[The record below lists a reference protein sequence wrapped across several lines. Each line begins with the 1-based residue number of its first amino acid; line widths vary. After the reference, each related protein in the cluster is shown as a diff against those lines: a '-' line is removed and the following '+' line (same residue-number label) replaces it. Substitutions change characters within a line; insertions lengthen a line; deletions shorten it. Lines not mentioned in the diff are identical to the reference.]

1 MKPNQTATMKAR
13 ETHEIQP
20 HHQSRIPLPC
30 YYLDRSCGALEF
42 DEGDANGVS
51 WEQGLGMVG
60 DCIVGKMTWREGDW
74 ERDGA
79 WVNDGAWVDN
89 GAWVDGEM
97 EN

>member
-1 MKPNQTATMKAR
+1 MKPSQTATTKAR

-30 YYLDRSCGALEF
+30 YYLDQSCGALEF

-60 DCIVGKMTWREGDW
+60 DCIVGKMTWREGD
-74 ERDGA
+74 
-79 WVNDGAWVDN
+79 
-89 GAWVDGEM
+89 
-97 EN
+97 